1 MSTQGDLAVEGC
13 HRDCS
18 RMARNSADGGPDPLV
33 QHRIVNP
40 IILKS
45 RPQLGRC
52 TDGAVPGIAGC
63 SREAVT

>member
-1 MSTQGDLAVEGC
+1 
-13 HRDCS
+13 
-18 RMARNSADGGPDPLV
+18 MARNSADGGTDPLV
-33 QHRIVNP
+33 QHGIVNP